1 MKKVNVLCTLPMDPA
16 GAALLAPV
24 AHITVAPDQ
33 SAASLYQTIGDADIL
48 VVRSQLPADLF
59 DKPNRLIGVVRHGT
73 GLDLIPVESATK
85 HRIPVA
91 NVPGANAQA
100 VVEYCLGSFLA
111 LARRFNG
118 MDAILRADG
127 WSAARS
133 LTSSATELGGKTVGI
148 VGLGAIGAAL
158 ARVCKEAFGMRVLG
172 YQRNAANMP
181 SFVEAVDLDT
191 LFTQSDFVSLNCPL
205 TDATRHLVNEAR
217 LRSMKKDAVIVNA
230 ARGAVIDERA
240 LAQALR
246 ERWIKAAAVDVFS
259 EQPLGADHPFLALD
273 NIILTPHAAA
283 LTRESSQ
290 KMGVGAA
297 RQILQLLR
305 GERPEFLV
313 NPEVW
318 EQRRELADNPNKET
332 LHESS

>member
-1 MKKVNVLCTLPMDPA
+1 MKKITVLCTLPMDPA
-16 GAALLAPV
+16 GAAMLASV
-24 AHITVAPDQ
+24 ADIVVAPDQ
-33 SAASLYQTIGDADIL
+33 GAESLYNTIGQADVL

-59 DKPNRLIGVVRHGT
+59 DRPNRLIGVVRHGT
-73 GLDLIPVESATK
+73 GLDLIPVESATA

-100 VVEYCLGSFLA
+100 VVEYCVGSFLA
-111 LARRFNG
+111 LARRFER
-118 MDAILRADG
+118 MDATLRSDG

-133 LTSSATELGGKTVGI
+133 LTGAATELAGKTVGI
-148 VGLGAIGAAL
+148 VGLGTIGAAL
-158 ARVCKEAFGMRVLG
+158 ARACKEAFGMRVLG
-172 YQRNAANMP
+172 YQRNADRMP
-181 SFVEAVDLDT
+181 SFVEAVGLDA
-191 LFTQSDFVSLNCPL
+191 LFAQSDFISLNCPL
-205 TDATRHLVNEAR
+205 TDATRHLVNATR

-230 ARGAVIDERA
+230 ARGAVIDETA

-259 EQPLGADHPFLALD
+259 EQPLRADHPFLLLK

-283 LTRESSQ
+283 LTRESSE

-297 RQILQLLR
+297 RQILQLLN

-318 EQRRELADNPNKET
+318 ERRRRPADNDKQGDAA
-332 LHESS
+332 